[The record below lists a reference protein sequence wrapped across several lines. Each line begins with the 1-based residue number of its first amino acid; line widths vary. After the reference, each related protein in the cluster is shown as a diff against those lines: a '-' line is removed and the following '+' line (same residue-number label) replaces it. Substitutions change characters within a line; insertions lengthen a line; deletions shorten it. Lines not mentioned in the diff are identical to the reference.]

1 MFIYYLILTLQFI
14 FIVFF
19 IGSILGIGILSLVE
33 KIKGSKDHF
42 WGGAGLLAGYLVTA
56 IGTGYLLYFD
66 IQSEISNNQY
76 IEFRDFSENSKDSN
90 VIQLIKGASA
100 DGKITRI
107 EFEKVR
113 TAYVKSVKENER
125 RKLAEE
131 ATRIKREL

>member
-1 MFIYYLILTLQFI
+1 M
-14 FIVFF
+14 
-19 IGSILGIGILSLVE
+19 
-33 KIKGSKDHF
+33 
-42 WGGAGLLAGYLVTA
+42 LAGYLVTA

-90 VIQLIKGASA
+90 VIQLIKGASE